1 LRSNGGG
8 DDVSGNK
15 TTFRALFGRDPDV
28 TARAPGRVNLIGEHT
43 DYNGGFV
50 LPAPIPQATRV
61 ELGRRTDRTI
71 RAFSGDVGADVGAAA
86 MEEYELGSEARRG
99 SWLDYIMGVTQ
110 ALSRS
115 GLAIGGADIR
125 VQSDVPLGA
134 GLSSSAALEVSLL
147 RALREAF
154 ALDIDDV
161 RVAQLGQRAENDL
174 VGAPVGIMDQM
185 ASSLAEEGTALFL
198 DTRSLERR
206 LVPLPRG
213 AELIV
218 VSSGVT
224 HNHAA
229 GDYKT
234 RRAECERAAAM
245 LGVKELR
252 EVTAADLDRVEALP
266 EPLGRRARHV
276 VTENDR
282 VIDAVRAIEEEN
294 LPLLGQLFYASHR
307 SMRDDYEIS
316 IPEIDAL
323 VEIAREDPEI
333 IGARLTGGGFGG
345 SVVMLAKRGEA
356 AKAAARIADTYARRT
371 KKTPAILVPP
381 GGRGEA

>member
-1 LRSNGGG
+1 
-8 DDVSGNK
+8 
-15 TTFRALFGRDPDV
+15 
-28 TARAPGRVNLIGEHT
+28 
-43 DYNGGFV
+43 
-50 LPAPIPQATRV
+50 
-61 ELGRRTDRTI
+61 
-71 RAFSGDVGADVGAAA
+71 
-86 MEEYELGSEARRG
+86 
-99 SWLDYIMGVTQ
+99 
-110 ALSRS
+110 
-115 GLAIGGADIR
+115 
-125 VQSDVPLGA
+125 
-134 GLSSSAALEVSLL
+134 
-147 RALREAF
+147 
-154 ALDIDDV
+154 
-161 RVAQLGQRAENDL
+161 
-174 VGAPVGIMDQM
+174 
-185 ASSLAEEGTALFL
+185 
-198 DTRSLERR
+198 
-206 LVPLPRG
+206 
-213 AELIV
+213 
-218 VSSGVT
+218 
-224 HNHAA
+224 
-229 GDYKT
+229 
-234 RRAECERAAAM
+234 M